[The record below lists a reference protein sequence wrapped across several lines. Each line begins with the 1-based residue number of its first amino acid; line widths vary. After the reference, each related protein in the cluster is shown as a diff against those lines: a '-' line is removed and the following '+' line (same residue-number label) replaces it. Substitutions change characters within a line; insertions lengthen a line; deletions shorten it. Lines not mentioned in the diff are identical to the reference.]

1 MGPFTLMDFLGLDVS
16 ADVGAYL
23 SSQYGERM
31 HGAEMFERLVKL
43 GRLGEKSG
51 AGFYSYGDQSDEPVK
66 QIIAEL
72 SAGKHSEFTPER
84 LIYPMLNEAARCV
97 EESIADTR
105 DIDMAMIAGT
115 GMTYKGDRIGPLA
128 LSDKLGLDVIVKGLE
143 AFEAKYG
150 LRFHPCNKLYEL
162 VRAGRLG
169 EKTKAGFLEYV

>member
-1 MGPFTLMDFLGLDVS
+1 M
-16 ADVGAYL
+16 
-23 SSQYGERM
+23 
-31 HGAEMFERLVKL
+31 
-43 GRLGEKSG
+43 
-51 AGFYSYGDQSDEPVK
+51 
-66 QIIAEL
+66 
-72 SAGKHSEFTPER
+72 
-84 LIYPMLNEAARCV
+84 YPMLNEAARCV